1 MVTAITHIIDHMA
14 EAIAHTTEAV
24 TRLIEHIAL
33 VEHIAPIVH
42 IQLID
47 HITEDVDQLMLTIDQ
62 SIGM

>member
-1 MVTAITHIIDHMA
+1 MA